1 MIQTLLTR
9 LEQADSGLFIHAPDG
24 TCQLVAEAM
33 GETGRTLAGLTESED
48 CAIAIEQ
55 LATQLAVEPGYTLA
69 ATLESASRLI
79 GEPIYILIDRAER
92 LEKSDLTY
100 ALKAAR
106 DALASSE
113 LAGLRLAFFS
123 TDRAA
128 LERMTRLPSAAFFC
142 AQLLDVA
149 DELSWGNAPA
159 VGHEY
164 GSMSIDLQTRE
175 LTRRNA
181 LWALGNPAKHDQA
194 TQDLLRV
201 WRADRD
207 DPLGPAAG
215 LTAEEIGAQVPTFV
229 EEGTGALVRV
239 SDIPEPWATRF
250 QVASYG
256 ATRALEGYFARDW
269 QKFLELWPA
278 EAEQIEAMVERE
290 LERQVITGIQKA
302 QARSTATLANLGIY
316 LVELGEWVAEQVEKG
331 RWPEGDL
338 LEAFRVWRDQINT
351 SNAVPGRRP

>member
-113 LAGLRLAFFS
+113 LAG
-123 TDRAA
+123 
-128 LERMTRLPSAAFFC
+128 
-142 AQLLDVA
+142 Q
-149 DELSWGNAPA
+149 
-159 VGHEY
+159 
-164 GSMSIDLQTRE
+164 
-175 LTRRNA
+175 
-181 LWALGNPAKHDQA
+181 
-194 TQDLLRV
+194 
-201 WRADRD
+201 
-207 DPLGPAAG
+207 
-215 LTAEEIGAQVPTFV
+215 
-229 EEGTGALVRV
+229 
-239 SDIPEPWATRF
+239 
-250 QVASYG
+250 
-256 ATRALEGYFARDW
+256 
-269 QKFLELWPA
+269 
-278 EAEQIEAMVERE
+278 
-290 LERQVITGIQKA
+290 
-302 QARSTATLANLGIY
+302 
-316 LVELGEWVAEQVEKG
+316 
-331 RWPEGDL
+331 
-338 LEAFRVWRDQINT
+338 
-351 SNAVPGRRP
+351 

>member
-1 MIQTLLTR
+1 MIHPLLQH
-9 LEQADSGLFIHAPDG
+9 LERADSGLFVHAPEG
-24 TCQLVAEAM
+24 TCQRLAEAL
-33 GETGRTLAGLTESED
+33 GDAGKPLAGLTETED
-48 CAIAIEQ
+48 SQLAIEQ
-55 LATQLAVEPGYTLA
+55 LVVQLAVDPGHTIT

-79 GEPIYILIDRAER
+79 GEPIYLLIDRAER
-92 LEKSDLTY
+92 LEHADLTY

-128 LERMTRLPSAAFFC
+128 LERMTRRQSAAFFC

-149 DELSWGNAPA
+149 DELSWENAPA
-159 VGHEY
+159 VGHEF

-181 LWALGNPAKHDQA
+181 LWALGNPEKHEAA

-207 DPLGPAAG
+207 CPIGPAAG
-215 LTAEEIGAQVPTFV
+215 LTVDEIRNLVQIHV
-229 EEGTGALVRV
+229 EEGVGSLVRY

-250 QVASYG
+250 QVASLG
-256 ATRALEGYFARDW
+256 ATRALDGYYARDW
-269 QKFLELWPA
+269 ERFLELWPA
-278 EAEQIEAMVERE
+278 EAEQIEALVERE
-290 LERQVITGIQKA
+290 LERQVIAGIQRA
-302 QARSTATLANLGIY
+302 QARSAATLADLGID
-316 LVELGEWVAEQVEKG
+316 LVELGEWVTEQVEKG
-331 RWPEGDL
+331 RWPDGDL
-338 LEAFRVWRDQINT
+338 LEAFRIWRAMKNT
-351 SNAVPGRRP
+351 SNADR